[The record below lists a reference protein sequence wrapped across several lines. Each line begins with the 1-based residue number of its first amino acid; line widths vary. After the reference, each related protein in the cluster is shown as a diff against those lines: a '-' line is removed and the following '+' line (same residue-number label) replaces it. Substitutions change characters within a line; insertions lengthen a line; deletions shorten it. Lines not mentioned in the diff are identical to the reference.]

1 MANQVAYSKKSII
14 DLSKDTVK
22 VSYNTVERDGSKLSL
37 VGMARCGFEYS
48 FNTTSGAIK
57 TEHLQLVLNVK
68 SSNSEDMTRYNN
80 NIAVLLHV
88 KYWQETVDSS
98 GIVNGYTSGVV
109 DVYKI
114 YPYLTSE
121 SDGYFDTYTFDIEND
136 YIESIYIEFINLSE
150 STVTFDNVSLN
161 YSITVSQAVAETVGF
176 DISLLGVDF
185 YPNGF
190 KVSYDGSDTSDKFYW
205 NGDEND
211 ELNGINVNGTKL
223 IYINNHSELLE

>member
-1 MANQVAYSKKSII
+1 MANQVAYNKKSII

-37 VGMARCGFEYS
+37 VGKARCGFEYS

-57 TEHLQLVLNVK
+57 SEHLQLVLKAK
-68 SSNSEDMTRYNN
+68 SSNSEDVTRYNG

-88 KYWQETVDSS
+88 QYWEEIIDSS
-98 GIVNGYTSGVV
+98 GAVSGYSDGLF

-121 SDGYFDTYTFDIEND
+121 NDGYFDIYTFDVENEYIEN
-136 YIESIYIEFINLSE
+136 IYIEFINLSD
-150 STVTFDNVSLN
+150 STVTFDEVTLN

-190 KVSYDGSDTSDKFYW
+190 KVTYDGVDTSDKFYW

-211 ELNGINVNGTKL
+211 NLNGINVNGEKL